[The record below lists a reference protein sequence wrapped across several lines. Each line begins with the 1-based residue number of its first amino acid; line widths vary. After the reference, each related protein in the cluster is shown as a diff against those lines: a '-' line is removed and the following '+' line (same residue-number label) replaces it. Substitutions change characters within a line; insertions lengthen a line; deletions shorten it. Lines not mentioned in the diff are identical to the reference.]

1 MLEAV
6 IAEMNAWSDGLKV
19 LFPSTQPSYSGFEA
33 KRYWRG
39 PVWAVINWLL
49 IDGLQRNGKDTMAEK
64 LRLSTVRAIEANGF
78 AEYFDPLTGEGCGG
92 LGFSWTAAAYIEM
105 KVDSSMRRA
114 RPELT
119 SSS

>member
-1 MLEAV
+1 
-6 IAEMNAWSDGLKV
+6 
-19 LFPSTQPSYSGFEA
+19 
-33 KRYWRG
+33 
-39 PVWAVINWLL
+39 L

-92 LGFSWTAAAYIEM
+92 LGFSWTAAAYIKLLRLE
-105 KVDSSMRRA
+105 VDGSVRRE

-119 SSS
+119 SPSR